1 MDKKRVLI
9 EVLVEGPGG
18 DLVFRPLEMSKK
30 EIQGF
35 AKEQTNPVLKHNV
48 ERAARERKVK
58 L

>member
-1 MDKKRVLI
+1 MIGKKVSI

-18 DLVFRPLEMSKK
+18 ALVFRPLEMSKK

-35 AKEQTNPVLKHNV
+35 AKEQKNPVLRHNV
-48 ERAARERKVK
+48 ERAAREKKVK